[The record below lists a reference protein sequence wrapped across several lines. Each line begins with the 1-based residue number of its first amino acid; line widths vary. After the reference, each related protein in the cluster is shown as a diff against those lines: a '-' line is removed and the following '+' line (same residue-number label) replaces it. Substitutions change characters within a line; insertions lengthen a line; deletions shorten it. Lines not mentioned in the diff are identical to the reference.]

1 MAGNLKANEARR
13 ITDRLKGK
21 CLQST
26 DIQDMDFI
34 ELELKYLS
42 MLENSQVVEDNQ
54 KKKNLIH
61 TSKMNTSG
69 YSNMKK

>member
-1 MAGNLKANEARR
+1 MAGNLKANEAQR

-21 CLQST
+21 CLQT
-26 DIQDMDFI
+26 QDMDFI

-69 YSNMKK
+69 NSNMKK